1 MQAWSRI
8 YECEG
13 QRKKQDMLIRKMKNS
28 LERTNDRLRM
38 GIENEL
44 FQKDRSDEANFT
56 RKKKKKLTIKAMM
69 ANADSFIGEKR

>member
-1 MQAWSRI
+1 
-8 YECEG
+8 
-13 QRKKQDMLIRKMKNS
+13 MLIRKMKNS

-56 RKKKKKLTIKAMM
+56 RKKKKTDHKSYDGKCRQSYWRDHDQEYK
-69 ANADSFIGEKR
+69 NNGVVK

>member
-44 FQKDRSDEANFT
+44 FQKDRSDEVASLE
-56 RKKKKKLTIKAMM
+56 RRKKLTIKAMM

>member
-44 FQKDRSDEANFT
+44 FQKDKSDEVASLE
-56 RKKKKKLTIKAMM
+56 RRKKLTIKAMM

>member
-44 FQKDRSDEANFT
+44 FQKDKSDEVASLER
-56 RKKKKKLTIKAMM
+56 RK
-69 ANADSFIGEKR
+69 N